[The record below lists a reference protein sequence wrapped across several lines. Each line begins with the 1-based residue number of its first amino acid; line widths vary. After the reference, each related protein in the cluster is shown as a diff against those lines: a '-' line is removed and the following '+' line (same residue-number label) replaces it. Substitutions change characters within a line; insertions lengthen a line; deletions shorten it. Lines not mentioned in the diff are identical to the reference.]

1 MTGGLAMTA
10 ALHADH
16 DVFQEPSPQA
26 SKCNS
31 EDRLTSRNIAKSLNN
46 SKILRENKFQEQRCE
61 SGETFAIF
69 SQKLRQIRNALRPS
83 KALCFEGPSHRGSI

>member
-1 MTGGLAMTA
+1 MTEHLAMTA
-10 ALHADH
+10 ALRADH

-69 SQKLRQIRNALRPS
+69 SRRILLLLRLFAMLRDVS
-83 KALCFEGPSHRGSI
+83 LSSELHFDA